1 MSSATLERAA
11 AAARPRLVAIAYRML
26 GSMSDAED
34 VVQDALVK
42 AQRSAPADLDEPVAY
57 LTTVTTRTAIDHLR
71 SARVRRESYV
81 GPWLPEPVAA
91 DPMPDA
97 ATHAELTDSLS
108 MAFLVVL
115 EALSPEERATLLL
128 HDVFGYSHTE
138 VGATLGRSDTASRQ
152 MLRRARR
159 AVEAHRPRFAVDRS
173 RHETVVRRFLAA
185 CEGGDM
191 ATFLDLLTDDVT
203 YVADG
208 GGAVVAVRRP
218 VQGAE
223 RVARLLGYFTRLERQ
238 AARFSLVPVNGQP
251 AIAVHVADRLTGVVV
266 VDATADGRVGAVRW
280 IRNPAK
286 LSHLAHAL
294 AAARPP
300 EPPVRD

>member
-11 AAARPRLVAIAYRML
+11 VAARPRLVAIAYRML

-42 AQRSAPADLDEPVAY
+42 AQRGAPPDLEEPVAY
-57 LTTVTTRTAIDHLR
+57 LTTVTTRAAIDHLR

-81 GPWLPEPVAA
+81 GPWLPEPVLA

-97 ATHAELTDSLS
+97 NTHAELVESLS

-115 EALSPEERATLLL
+115 EALTPEERATLLL
-128 HDVFGYSHTE
+128 HDVFGYSHAE
-138 VGATLGRSDTASRQ
+138 VGATLGRSVDASRQ

-159 AVEAHRPRFAVDRS
+159 AVEAHRPRFAVDRV
-173 RHETVVRRFLAA
+173 RHEALVRRFLAA

-191 ATFLDLLTDDVT
+191 ATFLELLTDDVT

-208 GGAVVAVRRP
+208 GGVVTAVPRP

-223 RVARLLGYFTRLERQ
+223 RVARLLGHFARLERRTV
-238 AARFSLVPVNGQP
+238 RFSLVPVNGQP
-251 AIAVHVADRLTGVVV
+251 AIAVHDHDRLTGAVL
-266 VDATADGRVGAVRW
+266 VDVASDGRIGAVRW

-286 LSHLAHAL
+286 LGHLARAL
-294 AAARPP
+294 AARPP